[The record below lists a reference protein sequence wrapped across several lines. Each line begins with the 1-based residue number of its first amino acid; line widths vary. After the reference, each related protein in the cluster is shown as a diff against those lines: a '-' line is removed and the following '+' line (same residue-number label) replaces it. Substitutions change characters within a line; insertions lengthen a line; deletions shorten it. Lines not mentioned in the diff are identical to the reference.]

1 MMCLIWSTIS
11 TLLATQTL
19 ANDGALTH
27 DKNTKNTWKLSIDIK
42 EKEVTLENRN
52 IYVTYWMIIHE

>member
-1 MMCLIWSTIS
+1 VFDLINNIHTF
-11 TLLATQTL
+11 QTL

-52 IYVTYWMIIHE
+52 IYVTYW